1 MSDTNKDAAEVP
13 SDVEPLDKETAKS
26 TGDVAKPDGVKPAV
40 PPPAPAEAAKPAKN
54 PM

>member
-13 SDVEPLDKETAKS
+13 SDVEPLDKETTKS
-26 TGDVAKPDGVKPAV
+26 TGDVAKLDDVKPAA
-40 PPPAPAEAAKPAKN
+40 PPPAPTEAAKPAKN

>member
-13 SDVEPLDKETAKS
+13 SDVEPHDKATTKP
-26 TGDVAKPDGVKPAV
+26 TGDGAKPDGIKPAA

>member
-13 SDVEPLDKETAKS
+13 SDVEPLDKATIKS

-54 PM
+54 PI